1 MKTDMKGKQVGFYNH
16 QLFQLNRHFAMSF
29 LNIFFKLRVCESRF
43 ESCSAP
49 FVPSPL
55 IVMFQKT
62 VDCFKSALFLSFTE
76 LMFLICWMLHP
87 EPRLR
92 ATVNDITNCK
102 WLNQYV
108 DVDAYDY
115 DSIFGE

>member
-1 MKTDMKGKQVGFYNH
+1 MKECEEMF
-16 QLFQLNRHFAMSF
+16 
-29 LNIFFKLRVCESRF
+29 ESRSIPIHSNPRIIINRKVWIIL
-43 ESCSAP
+43 E
-49 FVPSPL
+49 
-55 IVMFQKT
+55 
-62 VDCFKSALFLSFTE
+62 ALFSLSFTE

-92 ATVNDITNCK
+92 ATVNDVTNCK